1 MLLAQVHKSFVCNG
15 FFAQN
20 KPTLPPTPPSP
31 SEGCGQ
37 LFVWVRLRTTNF
49 CLLRSLSWAIF
60 LNLSFA
66 AQKSYL
72 ISTNCTLDWQPKDFC
87 KPGKTK
93 KKIIGNQPTQPLTSL
108 YFTLGKHECKV
119 LAELCFAKL
128 LRNVWA
134 FSFCADTNVWQMQ
147 KNFQSKGWFK
157 LKLYIF
163 KWSFLNYGV
172 SAVSSQNSLLLYYS
186 IFEWV
191 IIYSKPIKESNTVI
205 SQKSLHK

>member
-1 MLLAQVHKSFVCNG
+1 MLHKKAIWYQQIAHLIGSQRIFASLARQ
-15 FFAQN
+15 
-20 KPTLPPTPPSP
+20 
-31 SEGCGQ
+31 
-37 LFVWVRLRTTNF
+37 
-49 CLLRSLSWAIF
+49 
-60 LNLSFA
+60 
-66 AQKSYL
+66 
-72 ISTNCTLDWQPKDFC
+72 
-87 KPGKTK
+87 
-93 KKIIGNQPTQPLTSL
+93 KKIDYWQSAHPTTHISL
-108 YFTLGKHECKV
+108 FHPWEAWVQGFSGTLFRET
-119 LAELCFAKL
+119 FAKCL
-128 LRNVWA
+128 GVFFLRRYKCV
-134 FSFCADTNVWQMQ
+134 TNA